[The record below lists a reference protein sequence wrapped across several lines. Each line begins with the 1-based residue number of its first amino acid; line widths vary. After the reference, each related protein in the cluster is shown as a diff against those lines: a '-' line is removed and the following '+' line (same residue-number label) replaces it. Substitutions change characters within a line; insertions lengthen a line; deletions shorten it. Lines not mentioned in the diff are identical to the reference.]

1 MMRATAQDFE
11 RWKAACIA
19 DPSKLDSLPKNMQ
32 TYWRNEFGIGEPTKP
47 VVRLTNNSTHGG
59 LGKRLQL
66 HDDATFEEIAEFAF
80 QLGTLMDFLPDDVFQ
95 QALDTTA
102 KALSHIG
109 ATWDDALTY
118 MKAGAK

>member
-1 MMRATAQDFE
+1 MRATAQDFE
-11 RWKAACIA
+11 RWKLACIA

-32 TYWRNEFGIGEPTKP
+32 TYWRNEFGIVTAIK
-47 VVRLTNNSTHGG
+47 VITRKTTTVTHSG
-59 LGKRLQL
+59 LGTRLAL
-66 HDDATFEEIAEFAF
+66 HDDATFEEIAEFAY
-80 QLGTLMDFLPDDVFQ
+80 QLGSLMDFLPDDVFQ
-95 QALDTTA
+95 QALDTTS